1 MTQISNNCEEIRQR
15 KWDKIAQPMFAFQR
29 IACEK
34 KDSES
39 VGIGLSTAHALAK
52 ALQGSVGFSIDAK
65 EKMFVCGLKVRFET
79 SPDGGGGSPIGSRE
93 SSASSLNKHQ
103 GLLRSSD
110 QSLPVMN
117 YFMDQKNDQHLHS
130 AILYRSKF
138 NSLKQQASQSSGK
151 LKNKKSK

>member
-1 MTQISNNCEEIRQR
+1 
-15 KWDKIAQPMFAFQR
+15 MFAFQR

-52 ALQGSVGFSIDAK
+52 ALQGSVGFSIDPN
-65 EKMFVCGLKVRFET
+65 EKLFVCGLKVRFET

-93 SSASSLNKHQ
+93 SSASSVNK

-117 YFMDQKNDQHLHS
+117 YFMEEKNDQHLRS

-138 NSLKQQASQSSGK
+138 SGF
-151 LKNKKSK
+151 